1 MPYLSSKDKM
11 KGQGGVLDNLISFQ
25 LQIFPGK
32 NFTAQSCGPCQA
44 FPYQPTNKFMYKW
57 STNTENKQLLRS
69 SSNTKNIIF
78 IQ

>member
-11 KGQGGVLDNLISFQ
+11 KGQGGVLGNLISFQ

-32 NFTAQSCGPCQA
+32 NFTAQSCG
-44 FPYQPTNKFMYKW
+44 
-57 STNTENKQLLRS
+57 TNTENKQLLRS